1 MKEFDG
7 LLMASGGLDSTV
19 LAYKL
24 LAEGKNIV
32 PLFINYGQHFYKTEE
47 ERFLEVLPSEF
58 IKNYKKI
65 DVSDVF
71 KNSNSIMVKKVDL
84 TKEKVTDDDVFL
96 PYRNMYLLSSA
107 IAFASSLGIKTV
119 YSAFINSNHAK
130 EIDATSTFLDY
141 ITNYFQSMG
150 DVSLHMPL
158 RNMTKSEVLK
168 LGINLASPVE
178 RTFSC
183 QVYENVHCGACANCV
198 DRQNAFSEVINS
210 ERDSKSR

>member
-1 MKEFDG
+1 MSKFDG

-24 LAEGKNIV
+24 LSEGKNII
-32 PLFINYGQHFYKTEE
+32 PLFINYGQHFHKTEE
-47 ERFLEVLPSEF
+47 ERFLEVLPPKF
-58 IKNYKKI
+58 IKNYQKI

-71 KNSNSIMVKKVDL
+71 KNSHSIMVKKIDL
-84 TKEKVTDDDVFL
+84 TKEKATDNDVFL

-107 IAFASSLGIKTV
+107 IAFASSISVKDV

-130 EIDATSTFLDY
+130 EIDATSNFLDY
-141 ITNYFQSMG
+141 ISNYFQTIG
-150 DVSLHMPL
+150 DVKLHMPL
-158 RNMTKSEVLK
+158 RNMTKTEVLK

-183 QVYENVHCGACANCV
+183 QVYEHVHCGACANCV
-198 DRQNAFSEVINS
+198 DRQNAFNEVIAS
-210 ERDSKSR
+210 ERNSKS

>member
-1 MKEFDG
+1 MKKFDG

-24 LAEGKNIV
+24 LSEGKRIL
-32 PLFINYGQHFYKTEE
+32 PLFINYGQHFYTTEE
-47 ERFLEVLPSEF
+47 ERFLEVLPKEF

-71 KNSNSIMVKKVDL
+71 KNSESIMVKKINL
-84 TKEKVTDDDVFL
+84 TKQRAVDDDVFL

-107 IAFASSLGIKTV
+107 IAFASSMNINNV

-141 ITNYFQSMG
+141 ITTHFQSMG
-150 DVSLHMPL
+150 DVNLHMPL
-158 RNMTKSEVLK
+158 RNYTKADVLK
-168 LGINLASPVE
+168 LGINLAAPVE

-183 QVYENVHCGACANCV
+183 QVYADVHCGACANCV
-198 DRQNAFSEVINS
+198 DRQNAFNEVIHGT
-210 ERDSKSR
+210 KHKK